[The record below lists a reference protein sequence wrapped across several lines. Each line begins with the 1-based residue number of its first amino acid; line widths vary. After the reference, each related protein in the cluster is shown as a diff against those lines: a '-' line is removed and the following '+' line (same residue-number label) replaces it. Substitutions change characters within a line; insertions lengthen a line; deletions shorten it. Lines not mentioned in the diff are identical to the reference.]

1 MKQPGQKIV
10 LAYSGGL
17 DTSVMIP
24 WLKEHYQHAEIIAV
38 ICDLGQ
44 QEDLDAIQ
52 QKALKSGATK
62 SFLLNVQDEF
72 VTSYLWPLVKA
83 SALYENQ
90 YILGTI
96 SRPLIAKVGRDCKTE
111 Q

>member
-1 MKQPGQKIV
+1 MSNIKKII

-24 WLKEHYQHAEIIAV
+24 WLKVHYHNAEIVAV

-44 QEDLDAIQ
+44 QEDLEAIKN
-52 QKALKSGATK
+52 KAIKSGALK
-62 SFLLNVQDEF
+62 AYVCNVQQEF
-72 VTSYLWPLVKA
+72 VTEYLWPLVK
-83 SALYENQ
+83 SGALYEDQ

-96 SRPLIAKVGRDCKTE
+96 SRPLNRTKIG
-111 Q
+111 